1 MFFDLPPPDPSFEI
15 SVASRGYSKGVA
27 QTEGIQVLLRPEV
40 SFGALRVGA
49 YGKNIDSPDLDGETG
64 GSISFRKEIQKV
76 ELSTSATVKHSIA
89 ARPGVDDVALEL
101 NAGAAY
107 ALGKFKPRVSL
118 TYSPNDL
125 GGTGRTYWWE
135 AGSSYQFDKNTA
147 ASIGIGIRE
156 RTGGSDYTS
165 FNAAITRTFGKIF
178 TGELRLYDTSRHE
191 LGVNYERRAV
201 VLVRTRI

>member
-40 SFGALRVGA
+40 SFGPLRVGA

-64 GSISFRKEIQKV
+64 GSVSFRKTIQEI
-76 ELSTSATVKHSIA
+76 ELSTSATVKHSFGA
-89 ARPGVDDVALEL
+89 KAGVDDLALEL
-101 NAGAAY
+101 NAAATY
-107 ALGKFKPRVSL
+107 SLGKLKPRVSL

-135 AGSSYQFDKNTA
+135 AGSSYQFDKKTA

-165 FNAAITRTFGKIF
+165 FTAGLTRTFGNIF
-178 TGELRLYDTSRHE
+178 TAEIRLYDTSRHE